1 MPPKNGGNGS
11 RQARRNHSLD
21 QRTQPRTTTTTTAI
35 KPSIA
40 SQAGKNRLAPKLA
53 QSGFS
58 IAPLILE
65 GVKLNKMELNDVIKQ
80 KFGDVKIRD
89 IQGSRTGTF
98 TIQASDIQSFNKL
111 LNELQTTMSSN
122 GHGSAKVFVPR
133 SIQRI
138 KDTEKVAFVKRVD
151 TEIPE
156 DRIVEAIRSIG
167 IDVTSVARLLDKD
180 GKTPTRTLKITFAD
194 VGNRNTFVRNGLQV
208 DYMHFDAEPASQN
221 TKPTQC
227 FLCLKFNHVAKYC
240 KTKEQ
245 TCAKCGENHRK
256 DQCTVTD
263 DQIKCANCKGKHE
276 ATSKECTFYQD
287 QEKKM
292 KQQVERYSSSSK
304 LINTTPVF
312 DVNEFPHLPMN
323 QRQWQN
329 NLPKDFFEEIV
340 NVLSTKMEKLIEK
353 TTTKLLAKLQQRIQK
368 IEQSLGLSSCSQGD
382 NSNEVDHPIDNNNND
397 NNQDEEEFISE
408 LSSEEEKNDAPKFIK
423 DKRQQ
428 RGKVQQQPKSSDVT
442 SKPTPTTTTSSST
455 KPKPKKQK
463 PDNSKRARSP
473 NSSIEVQTLDIQT

>member
-1 MPPKNGGNGS
+1 MPPKNGGNSS
-11 RQARRNHSLD
+11 RPVRRNHSLD
-21 QRTQPRTTTTTTAI
+21 LHRQPRTTTTTAT

-53 QSGFS
+53 QSGLS

-80 KFGDVKIRD
+80 KFDGVKIRD
-89 IQGSRTGTF
+89 IQGSRTGIF
-98 TIQASDIQSFNKL
+98 TIQASDVQSFNKL

-167 IDVTSVARLLDKD
+167 IDVTNVARLLGKD

-263 DQIKCANCKGKHE
+263 DQIKCVNCKGKHE
-276 ATSKECTFYQD
+276 ATSQECTIYQD

-292 KQQVERYSSSSK
+292 KQQVVRYSSSTQ

-323 QRQWQN
+323 QRQWQD

-368 IEQSLGLSSCSQGD
+368 IEQSLGFSSCSQG
-382 NSNEVDHPIDNNNND
+382 NNNEVDNPIDKDTNN

-408 LSSEEEKNDAPKFIK
+408 LSSEEENYVAKSIK

-428 RGKVQQQPKSSDVT
+428 RQKVQQQHQSSDIT
-442 SKPTPTTTTSSST
+442 PKPTSITTTSSST
-455 KPKPKKQK
+455 KPKPKKKK

-473 NSSIEVQTLDIQT
+473 NSSIEVQTLDMQI

>member
-11 RQARRNHSLD
+11 RLPRRNHSLD
-21 QRTQPRTTTTTTAI
+21 TRVQSRTTTTTTT

-40 SQAGKNRLAPKLA
+40 SQAGKNRLAIKST
-53 QSGFS
+53 QSGFN

-80 KFGDVKIRD
+80 KFGGVTIRD
-89 IQGSRTGTF
+89 IQGSRTGIF
-98 TIQASDIQSFNKL
+98 TIQASDVQSFNKL
-111 LNELQTTMSSN
+111 LNELQATMISN

-167 IDVTSVARLLDKD
+167 IDVTNVARLLGKD
-180 GKTPTRTLKITFAD
+180 GKTASRTLKITFGD
-194 VGNRNTFVRNGLQV
+194 VCNRNTFVRNGLQV

-221 TKPTQC
+221 TKPIQC

-240 KTKEQ
+240 RTKEQ
-245 TCAKCGENHRK
+245 ICAKCGENHRK

-263 DQIKCANCKGKHE
+263 DQIKCVNCKGKHE
-276 ATSKECTFYQD
+276 ATSQDCTFYQD

-292 KQQVERYSSSSK
+292 KQQVERFSSSQRST
-304 LINTTPVF
+304 NTTPVF
-312 DVNEFPHLPMN
+312 DVNEFPHLPKS
-323 QRQWQN
+323 QRQWQD

-340 NVLSTKMEKLIEK
+340 NALSTKMENLIEK
-353 TTTKLLAKLQQRIQK
+353 TTTKLFAKLKQRIQM
-368 IEQSLGLSSCSQGD
+368 IEQSLGLSSCSQG
-382 NSNEVDHPIDNNNND
+382 NTNINNEVDNPIDNYTNNN

-408 LSSEEEKNDAPKFIK
+408 LSSEEEENFVAKSTK

-428 RGKVQQQPKSSDVT
+428 RRKVQQQPQPTDVT
-442 SKPTPTTTTSSST
+442 PKPTQNTTALST

-473 NSSIEVQTLDIQT
+473 NSSIEVPTLDT